1 MVSLESPA
9 FVPGALKSAT
19 NPAPAQEANPEEEKK
34 NATRI
39 FFRSWEEGDKSDP
52 WVDLKVVAQ

>member
-9 FVPGALKSAT
+9 FVPGALKVAT

-34 NATRI
+34 A
-39 FFRSWEEGDKSDP
+39 E
-52 WVDLKVVAQ
+52 